1 MPINAKYQASFE
13 AEFIYHITARTNNK
27 ELLFRT
33 DENRIFF
40 LNKFQKY
47 ISPFAETLVW
57 TLLPNHVHFVIQIKS
72 VQAITQYL
80 QALTYDE
87 RTKVQEQFLDATDKK
102 LEIEKLIERQ
112 FNSLFTSYTKAFNTF
127 FNREGN
133 LFNSPFRRC
142 IVDTALHLTR
152 LIVYVHANVL
162 KHKIHNHF
170 QTYKWSSYQAV
181 ISNQSTNIQRAFVLD
196 WFGGKE
202 AFMKTHIE
210 QVEYYYAHE
219 LADDDE

>member
-13 AEFIYHITARTNNK
+13 AESIYHITARTNNK

-33 DENRIFF
+33 EENRVFF
-40 LNKFQKY
+40 LNKFQNY
-47 ISPFAETLVW
+47 ISPFAATLAW

-72 VQAITQYL
+72 VQVITQYL

-87 RTKVQEQFLDATDKK
+87 RTKVQEEFLNASDKE
-102 LEIEKLIERQ
+102 LRIEKLIERQ

-142 IVDTALHLTR
+142 LVDSALHLTR

-162 KHKIHNHF
+162 KHKINNDF
-170 QTYKWSSYQAV
+170 QAYKWSSYQAV
-181 ISNQSTNIQRAFVLD
+181 ISNQLTNIQRDFLLD

-202 AFMKTHIE
+202 AFIKTHIE
-210 QVEYYYAHE
+210 QVEYYHTHE